1 MNPPVITAVTAWV
14 PEAIPLSRWMTIE
27 STLRAT
33 GHPGWDAW
41 MRSWHPDYGH
51 WLEAW
56 PGKETVGSHPVHS
69 GLAAPSMT
77 CMVPVETGTDLSGLA
92 VKVANALCAAR
103 PPDARPV
110 DVIVFC
116 HSSLDEHVSTTVA
129 GRLCAEVGTPCFPFS
144 VSQQHGVSPFTA
156 LRLAADLLVAEPDI
170 HTILVVAAEKWCPPF
185 SRICGISMVHGD
197 AAGAMLVE
205 RTDPGTGDVHLLD
218 VAARHVPV
226 DICRRTGGTPDGRTF
241 ALLSMIES
249 LLARHGLHDGNVNDV
264 VGHPGIPS
272 LTAAVSDLL
281 GRPDTG
287 VQHEHCVHL
296 GAAESIV
303 RLAQVLNSAA
313 CGRTHR
319 VLLWGY
325 GTGGFIGTA
334 LLETHGAPSL
344 PISRTMSS
352 QSHDP

>member
-1 MNPPVITAVTAWV
+1 MNPPVITAVKAWV

-27 STLRAT
+27 STLHAT

-69 GLAAPSMT
+69 GLATPSMT
-77 CMVPVETGTDLSGLA
+77 CMVPVETGTDISGLA

-116 HSSLDEHVSTTVA
+116 HSSLDEHVSTTGA

-156 LRLAADLLVAEPDI
+156 LRLAADLLVAESDI

-185 SRICGISMVHGD
+185 SRLCGPGIVHGD
-197 AAGAMLVE
+197 AAGALLVE
-205 RTDPGTGDVHLLD
+205 RTDHGTGGLQLLD
-218 VAARHVPV
+218 AAARHVPV
-226 DICRRTGGTPDGRTF
+226 DICRRTGGTPDGRTS

-249 LLARHGLHDGNVNDV
+249 LLARHGLCHDELDEV

-281 GRPDTG
+281 GRPDTV

-303 RLAQVLNSAA
+303 RLAQILNRAA
-313 CGRTHR
+313 CGRRHR

-334 LLETHGAPSL
+334 LLEMRGTL
-344 PISRTMSS
+344 PLDQQNDVKSVL
-352 QSHDP
+352 